1 MFLPEGFPKS
11 VSADYVPYQ
20 IFDSIQALAS
30 SFTGTLSTKAILQGV
45 GVGNHEATAA
55 AATLNWVRF
64 LRFLDRVPSHKS
76 LTIRI
81 CAKHSLYSDFERW

>member
-11 VSADYVPYQ
+11 VSSDYVPYQ

-45 GVGNHEATAA
+45 GVGNNHATAA
-55 AATLNWVRF
+55 AATAQWVR
-64 LRFLDRVPSHKS
+64 PSQ
-76 LTIRI
+76 
-81 CAKHSLYSDFERW
+81 D